1 MSSVNKDTTI
11 CISDKDTVESGSHV
25 VRNVQD
31 CDVPVVDVEFLDDAA
46 KGEALSKILPH
57 TISPWGAP
65 RHALSTTE
73 ETDYAARAFEKGEEV
88 MKECESADSLSMESI
103 VQMLER

>member
-1 MSSVNKDTTI
+1 MQKVK
-11 CISDKDTVESGSHV
+11 
-25 VRNVQD
+25 D
-31 CDVPVVDVEFLDDAA
+31 CDVPVVDVDFLDDAA

-73 ETDYAARAFEKGEEV
+73 ETDFEAQAFEKGE
-88 MKECESADSLSMESI
+88 
-103 VQMLER
+103 